1 MTKAFVDTNVIVY
14 GNDAADPRKQETAI
28 ALVQDLIRSRS
39 GVVSTQVFTEY
50 AAVAHTRLGQSR
62 EAATRQLFLME
73 RLEVVQVTPELIRD
87 GLDIA
92 QSSRL
97 SFWDGVIIAAANA
110 ARCETLWTEGLSD
123 GRLYGSVR
131 ARNPFA

>member
-1 MTKAFVDTNVIVY
+1 MTKAFLDTNVIAY
-14 GNDAADPRKQETAI
+14 ANDAADSRKQETAI
-28 ALVQDLIRSRS
+28 VLVQDLIRSRS
-39 GVVSTQVFTEY
+39 GVVSTQVFMEY
-50 AAVAHTRLGQSR
+50 AAVARTRLGQSR
-62 EAATRQLFLME
+62 DAVTRQLCLME

-92 QSSRL
+92 ESSQL

-110 ARCETLWTEGLSD
+110 ARCETLWTEDLSD

-131 ARNPFA
+131 ARNPFN